1 MVFYAVVNTIR
12 DYVGGTY
19 IYIYIWGGVKMDR
32 DR

>member
-1 MVFYAVVNTIR
+1 MVFYTVVNTIR

-19 IYIYIWGGVKMDR
+19 IYIYMGGVKMDR